1 MAVERPMTPTRFVLH
16 HPTLRLIAVA
26 IALLGAYYASVYPYQ
41 SLIAVERIGMSKS
54 AFSLLLVLASAVAVT
69 SSVLVGIL
77 GDRFGHRRLIALGTA
92 LCGTVGVGLMLVW
105 PGVWALILCQG
116 VLIPV
121 SSSLYGQLLALAR
134 LVSAGSPGQRNGVL
148 ATTRAAMSFAFL
160 SMLIFWT
167 FAFGA
172 GLSVMSVYVSG
183 GVVILALLLLIWRYW
198 PREGQTEWEDRR
210 SGIRLGE
217 ALAEIAKP
225 KVALRVGLL
234 GALASVTSLYMVL
247 VSLVF
252 DASATR
258 GPADVALY
266 VGMVAGWEVPAML
279 ILPRFARQLS
289 AAALMVIGAGLYA
302 CHMLAMP
309 FLADSA
315 LIWVLP
321 LCAGVGGAVV
331 ITLPIAYYQD
341 LLHERPGT
349 AAAMLAVQKLVSDAL
364 TAAIFALGIGLGGY
378 GTVALIGVL
387 VSLTGGIGLYFA
399 DRRGWFLPRS

>member
-1 MAVERPMTPTRFVLH
+1 MNPITIVLR
-16 HPTLRLIAVA
+16 HPTLRLIAGA
-26 IALLGAYYASVYPYQ
+26 IALLGAFYASVYPYQ

-92 LCGTVGVGLMLVW
+92 LSGLAGVGVMLVW
-105 PGVWALILCQG
+105 PGPWAMILCQG

-134 LVSAGSPGQRNGVL
+134 LVSAGTPGQRNGVL
-148 ATTRAAMSFAFL
+148 AATRAAMSFAFL

-172 GLSVMSVYVSG
+172 GLPVMAVYVSG
-183 GVVILALLLLIWRYW
+183 GVVSLCLVLLVWRYW
-198 PREGQTEWEDRR
+198 PKDGQTAWEDRR
-210 SGIRLGE
+210 SGIRLSE

-225 KVALRVGLL
+225 NVAIRVLLL

-252 DASATR
+252 NASVTR

-279 ILPRFARQLS
+279 LLPRFAKGLS
-289 AAALMVIGAGLYA
+289 AAGLMVIGAGLYA

-315 LIWVLP
+315 LLWVLP
-321 LCAGVGGAVV
+321 LLAGVGGALV

-349 AAAMLAVQKLVSDAL
+349 AAAMLAVQKLVSDGL
-364 TAAIFALGIGLGGY
+364 TAAIFAIGILLGHY
-378 GTVALIGVL
+378 ETVAVIGVL
-387 VSLTGGIGLYFA
+387 VSLLGGWGLYLA
-399 DRRGWFLPRS
+399 DRRGWFPPRS